1 MLVSLLFLF
10 WNVFLCQGP
19 FIDTLEGEGIPL
31 GAGYDLTLQTCS
43 AVFGKGYVRKEG

>member
-10 WNVFLCQGP
+10 WNVFLCQGQ
-19 FIDTLEGEGIPL
+19 FIDTLDHSGIPL
-31 GAGYDLTLQTCS
+31 GTGYLLNEETCS